1 MTSPIRIKESCYT
14 HFLGNVLDKRL
25 KDIEKMLGA
34 SSQGT
39 VSHMVPVVRGLWGFR
54 FVLGVLG
61 LVVGFGGSY
70 LISQKN
76 NESSRTVSKRLKI
89 QGNSSGPEV
98 GISLPKEVK
107 QTKRPKIK
115 KKKGVALKRV
125 VTPRKKSKSKR
136 RVAVIKKSPRQ
147 KVAVTKSRPVK
158 SVKVKTPIKT
168 AVRAPA
174 KPISFL
180 KVGYDRI
187 AFQRCRPECALPMRT
202 STGRIILSRFSKT
215 KYYSLLSQDLE
226 LLSVR
231 GVFESD
237 GSFRIINMNGR
248 ARVVEVETEPE
259 VEPTTFRNRL
269 KSRTTKAKVKK
280 KKKKKRTVLKE
291 VENSEE
297 VESEEEEENISSFQN
312 RLIRTMGD

>member
-1 MTSPIRIKESCYT
+1 MHT
-14 HFLGNVLDKRL
+14 LGNALDKRL
-25 KDIEKMLGA
+25 KDIEKMLAA

-39 VSHMVPVVRGLWGFR
+39 VSHMVPIVRGLWGFR
-54 FVLGVLG
+54 LILGVLG

-70 LISQKN
+70 LISQKT
-76 NESSRTVSKRLKI
+76 NERNRSVSKRLKI

-98 GISLPKEVK
+98 GISLPKEVT
-107 QTKRPKIK
+107 QAKRPKIK
-115 KKKGVALKRV
+115 RKKGAGLKRV
-125 VTPRKKSKSKR
+125 VTPRKKARSKPKR
-136 RVAVIKKSPRQ
+136 RIAVVKKSRVGVESTRKKLPVV
-147 KVAVTKSRPVK
+147 KPRPVK
-158 SVKVKTPIKT
+158 KKPIRT
-168 AVRAPA
+168 AARAPV

-187 AFQRCRPECALPMRT
+187 AFQRCRAECALPMRT
-202 STGRIILSRFSKT
+202 STGRIILSRFSKN

-248 ARVVEVETEPE
+248 ARVVEVESEQE
-259 VEPTTFRNRL
+259 VEPTSFRNRL
-269 KSRTTKAKVKK
+269 KTRTTKSKVKK
-280 KKKKKRTVLKE
+280 KKKKARTVLKE
-291 VENSEE
+291 VNEAEE
-297 VESEEEEENISSFQN
+297 VESEDEEENISSFQN